1 LAKKFLYYGKT
12 PEELAVMPLDAFILT
27 LPSNQRRTL
36 KRNAPKIKAF
46 IAHIRKEKA
55 ANKMTIKTHL
65 REMPIIP
72 DMLGMRIKVYNGKEY
87 QDLVITSEL
96 LGHRL
101 GEYAHTTKMVKHSG
115 PGIGATRGSKSVD
128 LK

>member
-1 LAKKFLYYGKT
+1 
-12 PEELAVMPLDAFILT
+12 MPLDAFILT

-46 IAHIRKEKA
+46 LAHIRKEKPL
-55 ANKMTIKTHL
+55 NKPLKTHL

-87 QDLVITSEL
+87 QDLLITPEL

-101 GEYAHTTKMVKHSG
+101 GEYAHTTKMVRHSG

>member
-1 LAKKFLYYGKT
+1 MAKKFFYHGKSA
-12 PEELAVMPLDAFILT
+12 EEVAAMPLDAFLLT

-36 KRNAPKIKAF
+36 KRASPKIKQFLAR
-46 IAHIRKEKA
+46 IRKAKLT
-55 ANKMTIKTHL
+55 NKPLKTQI
-65 REMPIIP
+65 REMPVVP
-72 DMLGMRIKVYNGKEY
+72 DMIGLHVKVYNGKEF
-87 QDLVITSEL
+87 QDVLIQPEM

-101 GEYAHTTKMVKHSG
+101 GEYSHTTKMVKHSG

>member
-1 LAKKFLYYGKT
+1 MAKKFLYHGKT
-12 PEELAVMPLDAFILT
+12 AEELATMPLDAFLLT
-27 LPSNQRRTL
+27 LTSNQRRTMQ
-36 KRNAPKIKAF
+36 RASPKIKQFLAR
-46 IAHIRKEKA
+46 IRKAKPL
-55 ANKMTIKTHL
+55 NKPLKTHI

-72 DMLGMRIKVYNGKEY
+72 DMLGMRIKVYNGKDY
-87 QDLVITSEL
+87 QDLLIQAEM

-101 GEYAHTTKMVKHSG
+101 GEYSHTTKMVKHSG

>member
-1 LAKKFLYYGKT
+1 MAKKFLYHGKT
-12 PEELAVMPLDAFILT
+12 PEELVAMPLDAFLLT

-36 KRNAPKIKAF
+36 KRMSPKIKQF
-46 IAHIRKEKA
+46 LAHIRKAKA
-55 ANKMTIKTHL
+55 ANKPVRTQI

-72 DMLGMRIKVYNGKEY
+72 DMLGMHIKVYNGKEF
-87 QDLVITSEL
+87 QDTLIQIEM

>member
-1 LAKKFLYYGKT
+1 MAKKFLYYGKT
-12 PEELAVMPLDAFILT
+12 AEELVAMPLDAFLLT

-36 KRNAPKIKAF
+36 KRASPKIKQFLAR
-46 IAHIRKEKA
+46 IRKAKLV
-55 ANKMTIKTHL
+55 NKPLKTQI

-72 DMLGMRIKVYNGKEY
+72 DMLGMHIKVYNGKEF
-87 QDLVITSEL
+87 QDLLITPEL